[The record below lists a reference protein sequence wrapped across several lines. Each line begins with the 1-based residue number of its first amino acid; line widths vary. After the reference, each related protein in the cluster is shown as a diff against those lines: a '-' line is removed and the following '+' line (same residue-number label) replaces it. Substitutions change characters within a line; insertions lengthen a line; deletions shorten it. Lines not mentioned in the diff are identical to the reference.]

1 MSLGTTPSLKVSGEK
16 QKWASVEA
24 NGPENSTRGT
34 TTTVTG
40 HVTKCSAIFPN
51 KPPVTNVMVVYN

>member
-1 MSLGTTPSLKVSGEK
+1 M
-16 QKWASVEA
+16 EA
-24 NGPENSTRGT
+24 NGPENSTCGT
-34 TTTVTG
+34 STTVTE